1 MKAPRLAATR
11 VNLLR
16 ARRQLTR
23 VEKGAGLLKRKR
35 EALVRELFRLARPAA
50 DLRTR
55 IGAGFLEAY
64 DSVLRALALHGR
76 TSLRAMAWPERD
88 LVVEIEPNQ
97 VWGINVSDI
106 VERPRIRRT
115 VDARGLAPGSTGPSV
130 AETATQ
136 FENLAELLLDAAAGE
151 ERIRRLGDAAAL
163 SARRV
168 RTLEQRITPRLQSQI
183 ASVQRTLE
191 EREREEHL
199 RLKRVQQRRATAQI
213 AP

>member
-16 ARRQLTR
+16 ARRQLAR

-55 IGAGFLEAY
+55 IGTGFLEAY

-88 LVVEIEPNQ
+88 LVVQIEPNQ

-115 VDARGLAPGSTGPSV
+115 IDARGLAPGSAGPSV
-130 AETATQ
+130 ADAATQ

-168 RTLEQRITPRLQSQI
+168 RTLEQRITPRLHGQI

-199 RLKRVQQRRATAQI
+199 RLKRVQQRRATAAR

>member
-1 MKAPRLAATR
+1 MKQQRLAATR

-16 ARRQLTR
+16 GRRQLAR

-50 DLRTR
+50 DLRTQ
-55 IGAGFLEAY
+55 IGEGFAEAY
-64 DSVLRALALHGR
+64 ASVLRALAVHGR
-76 TSLRAMAWPERD
+76 SGLRSMAWPERD
-88 LVVEIEPNQ
+88 LAVRIAPNQ

-115 VDARGLAPGSTGPSV
+115 LDARGLAPGSTGPSV
-130 AETATQ
+130 AETATH
-136 FENLAELLLDAAAGE
+136 FENLTELLLDAAAGE
-151 ERIRRLGDAAAL
+151 ERLRRLGDAAAL

-168 RTLEQRITPRLQSQI
+168 RTLEQRITPRLQGQI
-183 ASVQRTLE
+183 ATVQRTLE

-199 RLKRVQQRRATAQI
+199 RLKRVQQRRAGR
-213 AP
+213 

>member
-1 MKAPRLAATR
+1 MKEPRLAATR

-16 ARRQLTR
+16 ARRQLAR
-23 VEKGAGLLKRKR
+23 VERGAGLLKRKR

-50 DLRTR
+50 NLRTR
-55 IGAGFLEAY
+55 IGEGFSDAY
-64 DSVLRALALHGR
+64 ASVLHALALHGR
-76 TSLRAMAWPERD
+76 TALRAMAWPERD
-88 LVVEIEPNQ
+88 LVVRIEPNQ

-115 VDARGLAPGSTGPSV
+115 LDARGLPPGSTGPS
-130 AETATQ
+130 ATEAATH

-168 RTLEQRITPRLQSQI
+168 RTLEQRITPRLQEQI
-183 ASVQRTLE
+183 ATVQRVLE
-191 EREREEHL
+191 EREREEHM
-199 RLKRVQQRRATAQI
+199 RLKRVQQRRAQARLE
-213 AP
+213 

>member
-1 MKAPRLAATR
+1 MKQQRLAATR

-16 ARRQLTR
+16 ARRQMGR
-23 VEKGAGLLKRKR
+23 VQKGAGLLKRKR

-55 IGAGFLEAY
+55 IGEGFVEAY
-64 DSVLRALALHGR
+64 ASVLHALAVHGR
-76 TSLRAMAWPERD
+76 SGLRAMAWPERD
-88 LVVEIEPNQ
+88 LDVRIEPNQ

-115 VDARGLAPGSTGPSV
+115 LDARGLAPGSTGPSA
-130 AETATQ
+130 AETAAH
-136 FENLAELLLDAAAGE
+136 FENLTELLLDAAAGE
-151 ERIRRLGDAAAL
+151 ERLRRLGDAAAL

-168 RTLEQRITPRLQSQI
+168 RTLEQRITPRLQGQI
-183 ASVQRTLE
+183 ATVQRTLE

-199 RLKRVQQRRATAQI
+199 RLKRVQQRRATR
-213 AP
+213 

>member
-1 MKAPRLAATR
+1 MQQQRLAATR

-16 ARRQLTR
+16 ARRQMGR
-23 VEKGAGLLKRKR
+23 VQKGAGLLKRKR

-55 IGAGFLEAY
+55 IGEGFVEAY
-64 DSVLRALALHGR
+64 ASVLHALAVHGR
-76 TSLRAMAWPERD
+76 SGLRAMAWPERD
-88 LVVEIEPNQ
+88 LDVRIEPNQ

-115 VDARGLAPGSTGPSV
+115 LDARGLAPGSTGPS
-130 AETATQ
+130 AADTAAH
-136 FENLAELLLDAAAGE
+136 FENLTELLLDAAAGE
-151 ERIRRLGDAAAL
+151 ERLRRLGDAAAL

-168 RTLEQRITPRLQSQI
+168 RTLEQRITPRLQGQI
-183 ASVQRTLE
+183 ATVQRTLE

-199 RLKRVQQRRATAQI
+199 RLKRVQQRRAAR
-213 AP
+213 